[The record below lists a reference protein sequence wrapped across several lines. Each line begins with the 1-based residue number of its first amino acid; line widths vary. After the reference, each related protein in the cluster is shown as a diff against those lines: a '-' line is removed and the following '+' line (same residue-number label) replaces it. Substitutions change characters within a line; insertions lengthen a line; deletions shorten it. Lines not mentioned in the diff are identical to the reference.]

1 MALEPQPKRPWPR
14 LTSMKFSLPL
24 LCTAALGA
32 SALHAQDYFP
42 LHPENQWIYRTAF
55 ARAHSYTTVDILRHE
70 AVGGQTYSVVR
81 NFPTNGQQALLRQT
95 DTGSLIRY
103 NPQTRAEEVWA
114 EFNTEVGGTYRT
126 ALDECS
132 QTARIES
139 REAKATVPAA
149 EFSNALQIRYQA
161 ANCADAGLE
170 SEIYAPYI
178 GLVERTSITIAGP
191 HKAQLV
197 YARVGGVTVLSAPE
211 VALTVGIDKS
221 TYASAE
227 PLELRLTLRNSS
239 PAPLVLD
246 ITSSQ
251 RYDAVIRDAA
261 GKDVYQLSAARAFL
275 AVLGREEIAQSER
288 NYLES
293 IPLANHSGQALPA
306 GRYTIEAWI
315 TTGPGGAGFT
325 PPRYSGVVSFVIR

>member
-1 MALEPQPKRPWPR
+1 
-14 LTSMKFSLPL
+14 MKFSLPL
-24 LCTAALGA
+24 LCAAALGA
-32 SALHAQDYFP
+32 TSLAAQDYFP
-42 LHPENQWIYRTAF
+42 LHPGNQWIYRTTF
-55 ARAHSYTTVDILRHE
+55 ARANSYTTVDILRHE
-70 AVGGQTYSVVR
+70 TIGGQTYSVVR

-95 DTGSLIRY
+95 DSGTLIRY
-103 NPQTRAEEVWA
+103 NPETRAEEVWA
-114 EFNTEVGGTYRT
+114 EFNTAAGGTYRT

-139 REAKATVPAA
+139 REAKASVPAA
-149 EFSNALQIRYQA
+149 EFSGSLQIRYQA

-170 SEIYAPYI
+170 TEIYAPYI

-191 HKAQLV
+191 RKTQLV

-221 TYASAE
+221 TYSAGE
-227 PLELRLTLRNSS
+227 ALELRLTLRNSS

-246 ITSSQ
+246 FTSSQ
-251 RYDAVIRDAA
+251 RYDIVIRDAA
-261 GKDVYQLSAARAFL
+261 GKDVYQWSAARSFL
-275 AVLGREEIAQSER
+275 AVIGREEIAQSER
-288 NYLES
+288 NYVES
-293 IPLANHSGQALPA
+293 IPLANLSGQALPA

-315 TTGPGGAGFT
+315 TAGPGGAGIT